1 MKPKILVVDD
11 DASIREFLEIML
23 KRENFEVKTA
33 DSGQKAQKIMEKEQ
47 FDIVI
52 TDIQMPKMSGLEL
65 LKEIKTTSPATTV
78 LIITAFGSAGSAV
91 DAMKLGAFDYISKP
105 FKIDEIKNRLKNA
118 LQNKNLSIE
127 NRIMK
132 KELEKKYSFE
142 NIIGTSEPMEKLFE
156 MIERVSETKSNVL
169 ITGESGTGKELIAKA
184 IHFNGPLKGKPFVT
198 VNCGAIPENLLE
210 SEMFGHKKGSFTG
223 AIADKEGIFKV
234 ADGGTIFLDEIGE
247 LPLALQV
254 KLLRVIQEGTFRPV
268 GSTDDIKVYVR
279 LISATNKDLAKEVK
293 EKKFREDLYY
303 RMNVIHIY
311 APALSERKGDI
322 QMLAE
327 FFLDKYNKE
336 LNRHVQKISKE
347 AMETLIKYGW
357 PGNVRELEN
366 VIERAVALERGNA
379 VLPESLPGHIRDG
392 RERLSALVNLEVT
405 DRGINMEDIVGRL
418 EKDLLKQ
425 ALTISSGVKKRA
437 AKLLGISF
445 RSMRYR
451 LEKYGLEAA

>member
-33 DSGQKAQKIMEKEQ
+33 DNGQKAQKIMEKEQ
-47 FDIVI
+47 FDVVI
-52 TDIQMPKMSGLEL
+52 TDLQMPKMSGLEL
-65 LKEIKTTSPATTV
+65 LKEIKTINPATTV
-78 LIITAFGSAGSAV
+78 LVITAFGSTESAV

-118 LQNKNLSIE
+118 LKNKNLSVE
-127 NRIMK
+127 NRIMR

-142 NIIGTSEPMEKLFE
+142 NIIGASEAMEKLFE

-169 ITGESGTGKELIAKA
+169 ISGESGTGKELVAKA
-184 IHFNGPLKGKPFVT
+184 IHFNGPLKDKPFIT

-247 LPLALQV
+247 LPLLLQV

-268 GSTDDIKVYVR
+268 GSTDDVKVNVR
-279 LISATNKDLAKEVK
+279 LISATNKDLGKEVK
-293 EKKFREDLYY
+293 EKRFREDLYY

-311 APALSERKGDI
+311 TPSLAERKSDI
-322 QMLAE
+322 QILAE
-327 FFLDKYNKE
+327 FFLDKYNQE
-336 LNRHVQKISKE
+336 LGRQVQKISKE
-347 AMETLIKYGW
+347 AMDILMKYSW

-379 VLPESLPGHIRDG
+379 ILPESLPISIKTG
-392 RERLSALVNLEVT
+392 RERLSALINLEVT
-405 DRGINMEDIVGRL
+405 DRGVNMEDIVGRL

-425 ALTISSGVKKRA
+425 ALTISNGIKKRA

>member
-11 DASIREFLEIML
+11 DASIREFLDIML

-33 DSGQKAQKIMEKEQ
+33 DNGQKALKIMEKEQ
-47 FDIVI
+47 FDIII
-52 TDIQMPKMSGLEL
+52 TDLQMPKMSGLEL
-65 LKEIKTTSPATTV
+65 LKLAKESSPTTTV
-78 LIITAFGSAGSAV
+78 LVITAFGSTESAV

-118 LQNKNLSIE
+118 LKTKNLSVE
-127 NRIMK
+127 NRIMRN
-132 KELEKKYSFE
+132 ELERQYSFE
-142 NIIGTSEPMEKLFE
+142 NIVGSSEAMEKLFE

-169 ITGESGTGKELIAKA
+169 ITGESGTGKELVAKA
-184 IHFNGPLKGKPFVT
+184 IHFNGPLKDKPFIT

-223 AIADKEGIFKV
+223 AVVDKEGLFKV

-247 LPLALQV
+247 LPLLLQV

-268 GSTDDIKVYVR
+268 GSTEDIKVNVR
-279 LISATNKDLAKEVK
+279 LISATNKELGKEVK

-311 APALSERKGDI
+311 TPGLSERKGDI
-322 QMLAE
+322 QILAE
-327 FFLDKYNKE
+327 FFLQKYNKE
-336 LNRHVQKISKE
+336 LNRTVQRISKE
-347 AMETLIKYGW
+347 AMDILTKYGW

-379 VLPESLPGHIRDG
+379 ILPESLPMQLRDG
-392 RERLSALVNLEVT
+392 KERLSSLVNLEVT

-425 ALTISSGVKKRA
+425 ALTISNGVKKRA

-451 LEKYGLEAA
+451 LEKHGLEAA

>member
-11 DASIREFLEIML
+11 DASIREFLDIML

-33 DSGQKAQKIMEKEQ
+33 DNGQKALKIMEKEQ
-47 FDIVI
+47 FDILI
-52 TDIQMPKMSGLEL
+52 TDLQMPKMSGLEL
-65 LKEIKTTSPATTV
+65 LKITKESSPATTV
-78 LIITAFGSAGSAV
+78 LVITAFGSTESAV

-118 LQNKNLSIE
+118 LKSKSLTVE
-127 NRIMK
+127 NRIMR
-132 KELEKKYSFE
+132 KELERKYSFE
-142 NIIGTSEPMEKLFE
+142 NIIGTSEAMERLFE

-169 ITGESGTGKELIAKA
+169 ITGESGTGKELVAKA
-184 IHFNGPLKGKPFVT
+184 IHFNGPLKDKPFVT
-198 VNCGAIPENLLE
+198 ANCGAIPENLLE

-223 AIADKEGIFKV
+223 AIADKEGLFKV
-234 ADGGTIFLDEIGE
+234 ADGGSIFLDEIGE
-247 LPLALQV
+247 LPLQLQV
-254 KLLRVIQEGTFRPV
+254 KLLRVIQEGTFKPV
-268 GSTDDIKVYVR
+268 GSTDDIKVNVR

-293 EKKFREDLYY
+293 EKKFREDLFY

-311 APALSERKGDI
+311 TPSLAERKGDI
-322 QMLAE
+322 QILAE
-327 FFLDKYNKE
+327 YFLQKYNKE
-336 LNRHVQKISKE
+336 LSRNVQKISKE
-347 AMETLIKYGW
+347 TMDIFMKYGW

-379 VLPESLPGHIRDG
+379 ILPESLPGQIRDG
-392 RERLSALVNLEVT
+392 RERLSSLINLEVT

-425 ALTISSGVKKRA
+425 ALTLTSGVKKRA

-451 LEKYGLEAA
+451 LEKHGLEAA